1 MNKVIIIFLLCFCSF
16 PLFAEESCPVV
27 CIHGFMV
34 TPRSM
39 RMVSRFLECSGADTY
54 VWGYP
59 SRKRLLQEHGCH
71 LVSFL
76 QDLAAQNPGQPINF
90 VAHST
95 GGLVLRAALNLP
107 GCPEE
112 AKIGR
117 IVLLAPPNKGAVL
130 ARRFREFYPA
140 RLVLGTKSGCQLM
153 CYCENDIN
161 QLGEYP
167 ESSDILVIAGYRGSS
182 IFFNEPNDRF
192 VTLRETMI
200 DIPHRRVELN
210 ISHDQMLS
218 NRAVLHMVNDFI
230 LSGCDEEVC
239 GEIEEECEE
248 YKEEE

>member
-1 MNKVIIIFLLCFCSF
+1 MKKVFIIIFLCLCMT
-16 PLFAEESCPVV
+16 PLFGGESVV

-39 RMVSRFLECSGADTY
+39 RMVSRFLQCGGADTY

-59 SRKRLLQEHGCH
+59 SRKRILQEHGCH
-71 LVSFL
+71 LVCFL
-76 QDLAAQNPGQPINF
+76 QQLAAQNPGKPINF

-117 IVLLAPPNKGAVL
+117 VVLLAPPNKGAVL
-130 ARRFREFYPA
+130 ARRFHEFYPA
-140 RLVLGTKSGCQLM
+140 RLVLGTKSGRQLM
-153 CYCENDIN
+153 CYCPKDIAR
-161 QLGEYP
+161 LGEFP
-167 ESSDILVIAGYRGSS
+167 ECLDILVVAGYRGSK

-192 VTLRETMI
+192 VTLKETML
-200 DIPHRRVELN
+200 DRPHKRMELN

-218 NRAVLHMVNDFI
+218 SRAVLHIVNNFI
-230 LSGCDEEVC
+230 LCGYNDRSYECD
-239 GEIEEECEE
+239 
-248 YKEEE
+248 